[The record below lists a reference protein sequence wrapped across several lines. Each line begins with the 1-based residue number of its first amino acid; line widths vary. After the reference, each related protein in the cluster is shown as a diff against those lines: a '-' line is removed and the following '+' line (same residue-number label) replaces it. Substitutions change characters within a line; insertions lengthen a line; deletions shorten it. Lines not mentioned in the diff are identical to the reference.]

1 MTFWVRIT
9 RRRLHLIE
17 PNNKVLYQIH
27 WLTQLVCSV
36 GWALDYRTSWCW
48 LPRTPQQHYS
58 LLCSVDGSTTMFSKQ
73 HSDSVAPWLWV
84 WLMQLMS
91 SWVSSPLTP
100 SAWLGCAALHLLST
114 SSTRICW
121 AATPVTQ
128 PGLLSLT
135 PPSPARAPSTGLA
148 RVCSATAPESPST
161 NSARVCWAAATMTQ
175 QTALNKTPSQYV
187 HNRGTQY

>member
-84 WLMQLMS
+84 WLTQLIS
-91 SWVSSPLTP
+91 SRVSSPLTQ
-100 SAWLGCAALHLLST
+100 SAWFGCATLQLLST
-114 SSTRICW
+114 NSTRFAEQLLLW
-121 AATPVTQ
+121 LSRVAESDSSSSGTDSFPQ
-128 PGLLSLT
+128 LSKGLLS
-135 PPSPARAPSTGLA
+135 R
-148 RVCSATAPESPST
+148 CSRSPST

-175 QTALNKTPSQYV
+175 RTALSQTLSRYV
-187 HNRGTQY
+187 HDRGTQY